1 MRPSACD
8 PTDDAPGPTLTRQ
21 LPLDLGFASSYAA
34 ADYLVSAS
42 NADAFAWVERW
53 PDWPGVGLALCG
65 PPGCGKTHL
74 AHVWRERSRATI
86 IDAATLT
93 SVDPSHLLASPPALA
108 IDGLAAGSL
117 DAAAE
122 RALLHLYNM
131 TNERRG
137 HLRACRSARALDD
150 RAAGLAL
157 APGALPAVSI
167 APPDDGLLEVLLPLF
182 ADRQSCGSRHGDLH
196 RDARMIVLRRARR
209 LRPMTAAPRH
219 AAAERPQ
226 LESGGGVPWA
236 GARSAVNLSA
246 QLRTRPTSRCMKFWP
261 G

>member
-1 MRPSACD
+1 
-8 PTDDAPGPTLTRQ
+8 LTRQ
-21 LPLDLGFASSYAA
+21 LPLDFGFASSYAA

-86 IDAATLT
+86 VDAATLA
-93 SVDPSHLLASPPALA
+93 SVDPSQVMAAPPALA

-137 HLRACRSARALDD
+137 HLLLCAEAPPARW
-150 RAAGLAL
+150 
-157 APGALPAVSI
+157 PIALPDLRSRLAALPTISI
-167 APPDDGLLEVLLPLF
+167 APPDDGLLEVLLAKLF
-182 ADRQSCGSRHGDLH
+182 TDRQLAVDRGTVIFIV
-196 RDARMIVLRRARR
+196 ARMERSFDAARR
-209 LRPMTAAPRH
+209 LVDAIDRAALASQRRPSLGLVR
-219 AAAERPQ
+219 EVVEK
-226 LESGGGVPWA
+226 LEGGA
-236 GARSAVNLSA
+236 
-246 QLRTRPTSRCMKFWP
+246 T
-261 G
+261 